1 MARRFMGMFQGY
13 RVSHIMKSWLFAAL
27 LAATISPNAIAAAKG
42 NPLKGAEIFQQCV
55 ACHAIGDDAQNGV
68 GPVLNHVFGR
78 QAGAAEEF
86 EYSDAMVSKGVS
98 DSLVWDEQS
107 LYTFLAGPERF
118 VPGTIMAFEGLRT
131 EKQIKDLLAYLIPY
145 SPAYE
150 PGSGKIVPA
159 NIASSA
165 ALPEKTDDSADEE
178 MPEFSD
184 TFMASTEALMSGG
197 ELWAKQCRHCH
208 GNAAYPGK
216 APKLKPSG
224 YKPEFVFNRVT
235 NGFRKMPAWKTVF
248 TLEERKNIVAYVLSN
263 KFAP

>member
-1 MARRFMGMFQGY
+1 
-13 RVSHIMKSWLFAAL
+13 MKVWFFAAL
-27 LAATISPNAIAAAKG
+27 LAAIVSPQAIAASQG
-42 NPLKGAEIFQQCV
+42 NPLKGAEIFQQCI
-55 ACHAIGDDAQNGV
+55 ACHAIGENAQNGV

-86 EYSDAMVSKGVS
+86 EYSDAMVSKGS
-98 DSLVWDEQS
+98 GDSLVWDEQS
-107 LYTFLAGPERF
+107 LYTFLAGPERY
-118 VPGTIMAFEGLRT
+118 VPGTNMAFEGLRT
-131 EKQIKDLLAYLIPY
+131 EKQIKDLLAYLIEY

-159 NIASSA
+159 NIASTV
-165 ALPEKTDDSADEE
+165 ALPEQKSESADEAV
-178 MPEFSD
+178 PEFPD
-184 TFMASTEALMSGG
+184 TFLSSAEAIVNGG

-208 GNAAYPGK
+208 GNSAYPGK

-224 YKPEFVFNRVT
+224 YKPDFVFNRVT
-235 NGFRKMPAWKTVF
+235 DGFRKMPAWKTVF